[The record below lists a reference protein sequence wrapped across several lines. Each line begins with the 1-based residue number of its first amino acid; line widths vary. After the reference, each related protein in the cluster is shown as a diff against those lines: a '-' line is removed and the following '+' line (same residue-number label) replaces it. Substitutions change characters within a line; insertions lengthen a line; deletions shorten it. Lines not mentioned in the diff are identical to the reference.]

1 MSNIP
6 KVLTELQTMEPLQ
19 EAMKDITSIFN
30 DTRYTPLVRTQLRIE
45 LESPEMQEKITSLL
59 ETGDMENINE
69 LLKNLVRNI
78 NNKRADEKV
87 VRADEKVV
95 RADEKNNQ
103 ELDAIEINIKL
114 AKIHIDAM
122 YKSFGTKEQFQ
133 ATFPEHQKW
142 TEKATQDIIAR
153 NPSLKDK
160 PDELQTQVQLKVLL
174 DNRPAIEKGAQDKG
188 IKIDESVYRN
198 LENNAQTFDVSYSPK
213 EFIPSTT
220 PPHKDEKIQ
229 ATFSKEEQSTIS
241 RRGDTLESTSPDG
254 TRKVMDLKTGQV
266 YMENSNGIRIPSKQE
281 YQSSFEI
288 SANIQILKGEI
299 SNI

>member
-1 MSNIP
+1 
-6 KVLTELQTMEPLQ
+6 MEPLQ

-133 ATFPEHQKW
+133 ETFPEHQKW